1 MSQELYYT
9 RVATVRETQQFQRN
23 FGPVIA
29 QVLNSAPIEVVSGV
43 KKCCK
48 RKRTKTKS
56 VLAPTELTV
65 IQTDFDKHI
74 AVAQDQKQVAET
86 QLKVAAI
93 ATLVKSQENLI
104 VSSPSVVAESI
115 QRIIDAPTV
124 QETNKEIKAT
134 FKEIKSQHTQS
145 FAANVSVA
153 VKESAIA
160 VGFKEVKIMQDSL
173 NLTRIVATN
182 SSGQNLIAEIDTST
196 QVDIRTELIGY
207 TDGSCEKVIRAFDNE
222 LSVRGITTKVKKQ
235 KATNGIPQMPYAQ
248 KLVKPKKIVQ
258 RTFDDEAAISENEQ
272 QSVITIKR

>member
-1 MSQELYYT
+1 MSQELYYI

-29 QVLNSAPIEVVSGV
+29 QVLNSAPVEVVTGV

-48 RKRTKTKS
+48 RKRAKTKS

-65 IQTDFDKHI
+65 IQADFDKHI
-74 AVAQDQKQVAET
+74 AVAQEQKQVAET

-93 ATLVKSQENLI
+93 ATLVKSQENLL

-124 QETNKEIKAT
+124 QEIKKEITTA

-145 FAANVSVA
+145 FVSNVSVA
-153 VKESAIA
+153 IKESAIA
-160 VGFKEVKIMQDSL
+160 VGFREVKVVQENL
-173 NLTRIVATN
+173 NLTCIVATN
-182 SSGQNLIAEIDTST
+182 STGQNLIAEIDTSA

-207 TDGSCEKVIRAFDNE
+207 TDGSCERVIRAFDNE
-222 LSVRGITTKVKKQ
+222 LSVRGITMKVKKQ
-235 KATNGIPQMPYAQ
+235 KATNGIPQMPFAQ
-248 KLVKPKKIVQ
+248 KLVKPRKIVQ
-258 RTFDDEAAISENEQ
+258 RIFADESAISENEAQ
-272 QSVITIKR
+272 NVITIKR

>member
-1 MSQELYYT
+1 M
-9 RVATVRETQQFQRN
+9 
-23 FGPVIA
+23 
-29 QVLNSAPIEVVSGV
+29 

-74 AVAQDQKQVAET
+74 AIAQEQKQAAET

-93 ATLVKSQENLI
+93 ATLVKSQENLM

-124 QETNKEIKAT
+124 QEANKEIKTA

-145 FAANVSVA
+145 FASNVSVA

-160 VGFKEVKIMQDSL
+160 VGFREVKVVQENL

-182 SSGQNLIAEIDTST
+182 SSGQNLIAEIDTSA

-207 TDGSCEKVIRAFDNE
+207 TDGSCERVIRAFDNE
-222 LSVRGITTKVKKQ
+222 LSVRGITMKIKKQ
-235 KATNGIPQMPYAQ
+235 KATNGIPQMPFAQ
-248 KLVKPKKIVQ
+248 KLVKPRKIVP
-258 RTFDDEAAISENEQ
+258 RTFADESAISENEAQ
-272 QSVITIKR
+272 NVITIKR

>member
-29 QVLNSAPIEVVSGV
+29 QVLNSAPVEVVAGV

-48 RKRTKTKS
+48 RKHAKTRY

-65 IQTDFDKHI
+65 IQADFDKHVAI
-74 AVAQDQKQVAET
+74 AQEQKQVAET

-93 ATLVKSQENLI
+93 ATLVKSQENLL
-104 VSSPSVVAESI
+104 VSSPSVVTESI

-124 QETNKEIKAT
+124 QVTNKEIKAA
-134 FKEIKSQHTQS
+134 FKEIKLQHTQS
-145 FAANVSVA
+145 FVSNVSLA

-160 VGFKEVKIMQDSL
+160 VGFKKVNIVQENL

-182 SSGQNLIAEIDTST
+182 SSGQNLIAEIDTNS

-207 TDGSCEKVIRAFDNE
+207 TDGSCERVIRAFDDE
-222 LSVRGITTKVKKQ
+222 LSMRGITTKAKKQ
-235 KATNGIPQMPYAQ
+235 KATYGIPQMPYAK
-248 KLVKPKKIVQ
+248 KLAKPRKIVQ
-258 RTFDDEAAISENEQ
+258 RTFDDESAINENDAQ
-272 QSVITIKR
+272 NVITIKR

>member
-1 MSQELYYT
+1 MSQELNYK

-29 QVLNSAPIEVVSGV
+29 QVLNSAPVEVVAGV
-43 KKCCK
+43 KKCCM
-48 RKRTKTKS
+48 RKRVKTKS
-56 VLAPTELTV
+56 VLAPTELNV
-65 IQTDFDKHI
+65 IQTDFEKHI
-74 AVAQDQKQVAET
+74 AVAQEQKQVAET

-93 ATLVKSQENLI
+93 ATFLM

-134 FKEIKSQHTQS
+134 FKEIKSEHTQL

-160 VGFKEVKIMQDSL
+160 VGFREVKIVQENL
-173 NLTRIVATN
+173 NLTRIIATN
-182 SSGQNLIAEIDTST
+182 SSGQNLIAEVDTSS

-207 TDGSCEKVIRAFDNE
+207 TDGSCERVIRAFDDE
-222 LSVRGITTKVKKQ
+222 LSVRGITTKAKKQ
-235 KATNGIPQMPYAQ
+235 KATNGVPQMPYAQ
-248 KLVKPKKIVQ
+248 KLVKPRKIVQ
-258 RTFDDEAAISENEQ
+258 RTFDDEAAISENEAQ
-272 QSVITIKR
+272 NVITIKR

>member
-1 MSQELYYT
+1 M
-9 RVATVRETQQFQRN
+9 
-23 FGPVIA
+23 
-29 QVLNSAPIEVVSGV
+29 
-43 KKCCK
+43 
-48 RKRTKTKS
+48 
-56 VLAPTELTV
+56 
-65 IQTDFDKHI
+65 
-74 AVAQDQKQVAET
+74 
-86 QLKVAAI
+86 
-93 ATLVKSQENLI
+93 

-124 QETNKEIKAT
+124 QETNKEIKSA

-145 FAANVSVA
+145 FAENVSVA

-248 KLVKPKKIVQ
+248 KLAKPRKIVQ
-258 RTFDDEAAISENEQ
+258 RTFDDEAAISENEAQ
-272 QSVITIKR
+272 NVITIKR

>member
-9 RVATVRETQQFQRN
+9 RVATVQETQQFQRN
-23 FGPVIA
+23 FGPIIA
-29 QVLNSAPIEVVSGV
+29 QVLNSAPIEVVTGV
-43 KKCCK
+43 KKCCNK
-48 RKRTKTKS
+48 KRTKTNS

-74 AVAQDQKQVAET
+74 AVAQEQKHVAET

-93 ATLVKSQENLI
+93 ATLMKSQENLM
-104 VSSPSVVAESI
+104 VSSPSVVAESL

-124 QETNKEIKAT
+124 QETNKEIKAA

-145 FAANVSVA
+145 FASNVSVA

-160 VGFKEVKIMQDSL
+160 VGFREVKVVQENL

-182 SSGQNLIAEIDTST
+182 SSGQNLIAEIETGA

-207 TDGSCEKVIRAFDNE
+207 TDGSCERVIRAFDDE
-222 LSVRGITTKVKKQ
+222 LSIRGITTKVKKQ

-248 KLVKPKKIVQ
+248 KLVKPRRIIP
-258 RTFDDEAAISENEQ
+258 RTFDDESAVSENKAQ
-272 QSVITIKR
+272 NVITIKR

>member
-29 QVLNSAPIEVVSGV
+29 QVLNSAPVEVVAGV

-48 RKRTKTKS
+48 RKRVKTKS
-56 VLAPTELTV
+56 VLAPTELNV
-65 IQTDFDKHI
+65 IQTDFEKHI
-74 AVAQDQKQVAET
+74 AVAQEQKQVAET

-104 VSSPSVVAESI
+104 VSSPSVIAESI

-124 QETNKEIKAT
+124 QDTNKEIKAT
-134 FKEIKSQHTQS
+134 FKEVKSQHTQA
-145 FAANVSVA
+145 FAENVSVA
-153 VKESAIA
+153 VKESTIA

-235 KATNGIPQMPYAQ
+235 KATNGVPQMPYAQ

>member
-1 MSQELYYT
+1 MSQELNYK

-29 QVLNSAPIEVVSGV
+29 QVLNSAPVEVVAGV
-43 KKCCK
+43 KKCCM
-48 RKRTKTKS
+48 RKRVKTKS
-56 VLAPTELTV
+56 VLAPTELNV
-65 IQTDFDKHI
+65 IQTDFEKHI
-74 AVAQDQKQVAET
+74 AVAQEQKQVAET

-93 ATLVKSQENLI
+93 ATLNLM

-134 FKEIKSQHTQS
+134 FKEIKSEHTQL

-160 VGFKEVKIMQDSL
+160 VGFREVKIVQENL
-173 NLTRIVATN
+173 NLTRIIATN
-182 SSGQNLIAEIDTST
+182 SSGQNLIAEVDTSS

-207 TDGSCEKVIRAFDNE
+207 TDGSCERVIRAFDDE
-222 LSVRGITTKVKKQ
+222 LSVRGITTKAKKQ
-235 KATNGIPQMPYAQ
+235 KATNGVPQMPYAQ
-248 KLVKPKKIVQ
+248 KLVKPRKIVQ
-258 RTFDDEAAISENEQ
+258 RTFDDEAAISENEAQ
-272 QSVITIKR
+272 NVITIKR